1 MSEDE
6 IKETVKKLSEVN
18 PMLGHRGIRVGITY
32 PEIYCMQT
40 EAILEAC
47 AELIKKGKKVLPEI
61 MFPNV
66 IDPAEIRYFRNVVEM
81 IKENLEKESGIRIP
95 LSVGTMMEFPRACVL
110 SAEIAR
116 YVDFMSFGTNDLTQ
130 TVLGISRDDS
140 GKFMSDYV
148 PLILPSNP
156 FTTLDVAGVGEM
168 IKLAV
173 SKARSEKPKIKIGV
187 CGEHGGD
194 PESIKFFHSMG
205 FNYVSASPYRVP
217 IARLVAAQ
225 AAIDQKQKSVSFEI
239 GKEKKKLTKTKIKK
253 ALKIK
258 TKKEKKSV
266 KEGKSGKKSK
276 KK

>member
-1 MSEDE
+1 
-6 IKETVKKLSEVN
+6 
-18 PMLGHRGIRVGITY
+18 
-32 PEIYCMQT
+32 
-40 EAILEAC
+40 
-47 AELIKKGKKVLPEI
+47 
-61 MFPNV
+61 
-66 IDPAEIRYFRNVVEM
+66 
-81 IKENLEKESGIRIP
+81 
-95 LSVGTMMEFPRACVL
+95 
-110 SAEIAR
+110 
-116 YVDFMSFGTNDLTQ
+116 MSFGTNDLTQ

-148 PLILPSNP
+148 PFILPSNP
-156 FTTLDVAGVGEM
+156 FNTLDVAGVGEV

-239 GKEKKKLTKTKIKK
+239 IKEKKK
-253 ALKIK
+253 ALKSK
-258 TKKEKKSV
+258 SKLKKSSGNK
-266 KEGKSGKKSK
+266 KEGKKEITK
-276 KK
+276 KKQISREKNTKQDKK

>member
-1 MSEDE
+1 
-6 IKETVKKLSEVN
+6 
-18 PMLGHRGIRVGITY
+18 
-32 PEIYCMQT
+32 
-40 EAILEAC
+40 
-47 AELIKKGKKVLPEI
+47 
-61 MFPNV
+61 
-66 IDPAEIRYFRNVVEM
+66 M

>member
-1 MSEDE
+1 
-6 IKETVKKLSEVN
+6 
-18 PMLGHRGIRVGITY
+18 
-32 PEIYCMQT
+32 
-40 EAILEAC
+40 
-47 AELIKKGKKVLPEI
+47 

-66 IDPAEIRYFRNVVEM
+66 IDPAEIRYFRNVVDM
-81 IKENLEKESGIRIP
+81 IKEDLERESGIRIP
-95 LSVGTMMEFPRACVL
+95 ISVGTMMEFPRACVL

-148 PLILPSNP
+148 PFILPSNP
-156 FTTLDVAGVGEM
+156 FTTLDVSGVGQV

-173 SKARSEKPKIKIGV
+173 SNARSEKPKIKIGV

-194 PESIKFFHSMG
+194 PESIKFFHSLG

-225 AAIDQKQKSVSFEI
+225 SVIEQMQKSVPLEI
-239 GKEKKKLTKTKIKK
+239 VKEKKKV
-253 ALKIK
+253 
-258 TKKEKKSV
+258 S
-266 KEGKSGKKSK
+266 KKSK
-276 KK
+276 FKSKKSSSVKKVGKKKITKKSKSAEKKRKTKNKKKKNR